1 MLLSYIV
8 AARLAYSFAEADQ
21 QKYIVLIEAEPG
33 KAVTVNPIPL
43 ATGKRLLRPQFKRV
57 DEAVD
62 WLTENPNC
70 YAEITMQ
77 TTTFLTSDERR
88 QLQQAHES
96 LVTIIPDVR
105 DVDDTVQ
112 EDATA
117 IDLTQPMEAL
127 FTSYF
132 KNKNKGQEPNE
143 RLTALVQRD
152 FSNRP

>member
-1 MLLSYIV
+1 M
-8 AARLAYSFAEADQ
+8 AYSFAEADQ
-21 QKYIVLIEAEPG
+21 QKYVVLIEAEPD
-33 KAVTVNPIPL
+33 KPVTVTPIPL
-43 ATGKRLLRPQFKRV
+43 ATGKRLLRPKFKRV

-62 WLTENPNC
+62 WLQENPNC
-70 YAEITMQ
+70 YAEITLQ
-77 TTTFLTSDERR
+77 TPTFLTSDERR

-105 DVDDTVQ
+105 DVEETEQ
-112 EDATA
+112 ETAPA
-117 IDLTQPMEAL
+117 IDLTQSMETL

-152 FSNRP
+152 FSNRT